1 MGRNPDARI
10 GGREMDDAL
19 TFRLPNAI
27 LRDMRFSML
36 TTFAI
41 VALFPAAARAQWK
54 EIGKTSAGNPIS
66 IDTKSIKTKDGVTS
80 ARVQV
85 KFATPVQ
92 TPQGVWRLSRHDAM
106 FNCAKKTVAAK
117 SSTYYSD
124 LAATKVV
131 KRDVIKIPGYGPA
144 IGGSM
149 TQVALDYVC
158 KGK

>member
-1 MGRNPDARI
+1 MRYSFVTTA
-10 GGREMDDAL
+10 AL
-19 TFRLPNAI
+19 AVLLPA
-27 LRDMRFSML
+27 
-36 TTFAI
+36 T
-41 VALFPAAARAQWK
+41 ARAQWK

-66 IDTKSIKTKDGVTS
+66 VDARSIKTKDGITS

-85 KFATPVQ
+85 KFATPVE
-92 TPQGVWRLSRHDAM
+92 TPQGTWRLSRHDAM

-124 LAATKVV
+124 VAATKVV

-149 TQVALDYVC
+149 TQIALDYVC

>member
-1 MGRNPDARI
+1 MRLIIVASF
-10 GGREMDDAL
+10 AL
-19 TFRLPNAI
+19 TAALP
-27 LRDMRFSML
+27 
-36 TTFAI
+36 T
-41 VALFPAAARAQWK
+41 AARAQWK
-54 EIGKTSAGNPIS
+54 EVGKTAAGNPIS
-66 IDTKSIKTKDGVTS
+66 VDLKTIKTKDSVTS

-106 FNCAKKTVAAK
+106 FNCARKTVAAK

-131 KRDVIKIPGYGPA
+131 KKDVIAIPGFGPA

-158 KGK
+158 ANTKKK